1 MLSVDYIVNSVFNS
15 RTYILSDGSDKVWLV
30 DCGDMEPLLSIVG
43 DRRVEGVFLTH
54 AHFDHI
60 YGLPSLIE
68 RFPDV
73 VIYINEWGKQALADD
88 KLNMSRYHESPVKVV
103 CFNVRVVGEGDKVC
117 GFDVYETPGHNPS
130 CLCYVNNEVIFTGD
144 AYIPGC
150 KVVTNL
156 PHCDKTLA
164 EVSIERILKL
174 AEGKI
179 VFPGH
184 DGFELRDQRE
194 ASHTKTNNLWL

>member
-1 MLSVDYIVNSVFNS
+1 MLKIDYITNSIFNS
-15 RTYILSDGSDKVWLV
+15 RTYILSDDSDKVWLV
-30 DCGDMEPLLSIVG
+30 DCGDVEPLLLIVG
-43 DRRVEGVFLTH
+43 SRKVEGVLLTH

-60 YGLPSLIE
+60 YGLPSFLE

-73 VIYINEWGKQALADD
+73 AIYTNEWGKRALADA
-88 KLNMSRYHESPVKVV
+88 KLNMSRYHESPVRVD
-103 CFNVRVVGEGDKVC
+103 CPNVHVLKEGDKVF

-130 CLCYVNNEVIFTGD
+130 CLCYANSEVIFTGD

-164 EVSIERILKL
+164 EVSIEKILFIAKNKL
-174 AEGKI
+174 I
-179 VFPGH
+179 NPGH
-184 DGFELRDQRE
+184 DLEEERLAGRG
-194 ASHTKTNNLWL
+194 

>member
-1 MLSVDYIVNSVFNS
+1 MLKVDYITNSIFNS

-30 DCGDMEPLLSIVG
+30 DCGDAFWNEDENENRLLGS
-43 DRRVEGVFLTH
+43 RVEGVLLTH

-60 YGLPSLIE
+60 YGLPSLLE

-73 VIYINEWGKQALADD
+73 AIYTNEWGKWALADD
-88 KLNMSRYHESPVKVV
+88 KLNMSRYHESPVKVD
-103 CFNVRVVGEGDKVC
+103 CSNVRVVKEGDKVF

-130 CLCYVNNEVIFTGD
+130 CLCYANDEVIFTGD

-156 PHCDKTLA
+156 PHCDGKLA
-164 EVSIERILKL
+164 QSSVERILKL
-174 AEGKI
+174 AEGKA
-179 VFPGH
+179 VMSGH
-184 DGFELRDQRE
+184 DV
-194 ASHTKTNNLWL
+194 

>member
-1 MLSVDYIVNSVFNS
+1 MLKIDYITNSIFNS
-15 RTYILSDGSDKVWLV
+15 RTYILSDGSDNVWLV
-30 DCGDMEPLLSIVG
+30 DCGDAFWNENEDENENRLLG
-43 DRRVEGVFLTH
+43 LRVEGVLLTH

-60 YGLPSLIE
+60 YGLPSLLE

-73 VIYINEWGKQALADD
+73 AIYTNEWGKAALADA
-88 KLNMSRYHESPVKVV
+88 KLNMSLYHETPVRID
-103 CFNVRVVGEGDKVC
+103 CHNVRVVKEGDKVF

-130 CLCYVNNEVIFTGD
+130 CLCFANSEVIFTGD

-164 EVSIERILKL
+164 QSSVERILRL
-174 AEGKI
+174 ADGKM
-179 VFPGH
+179 VLPGH
-184 DGFELRDQRE
+184 EV
-194 ASHTKTNNLWL
+194 